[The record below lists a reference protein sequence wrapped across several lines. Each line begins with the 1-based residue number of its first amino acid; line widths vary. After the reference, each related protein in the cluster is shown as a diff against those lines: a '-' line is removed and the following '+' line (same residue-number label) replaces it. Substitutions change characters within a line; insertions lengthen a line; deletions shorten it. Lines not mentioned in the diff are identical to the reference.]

1 MRMEKLFTY
10 GTLQNP
16 ETQKQLLGRILG
28 DGLPDSLL
36 GYRLAKLNGI
46 HYVYSILQPHSG
58 SRVEG
63 LLFEF
68 RSEEIKKLDDYEGN
82 AYVRVSARLVSKTRA
97 WVYIENPKSEFRSH
111 IEAIEG

>member
-1 MRMEKLFTY
+1 M
-10 GTLQNP
+10 
-16 ETQKQLLGRILG
+16 LGRTLG
-28 DGLPDSLL
+28 DGRPDSLL

-63 LLFEF
+63 LLFEVS
-68 RSEEIKKLDDYEGN
+68 SEELEKLDDYEGN

>member
-1 MRMEKLFTY
+1 MEKLFTY

-16 ETQKQLLGRILG
+16 DTQKQLLGRALG
-28 DGLPDSLL
+28 AGQPDTLL
-36 GYRLAKLNGI
+36 GYRLAKLTGI
-46 HYVYSILQPHSG
+46 HYVYSILQPQGG

-63 LLFEF
+63 LLFEVS
-68 RSEEIKKLDDYEGN
+68 SEELKKLDDYEGN

-111 IEAIEG
+111 VEAIDG